1 MIQKSIFEQ
10 YKICLNGSNWIGH
23 YKIHLK
29 NTKYCID
36 LLIKKPS
43 RLYIVW
49 RLFPSCF
56 SFCLLLYSFCL
67 LHDYCL
73 PLYRWWPLNHVIQQG
88 KKPRKDMYYF
98 YDTNNNV
105 GCSSNLRNIVWH
117 ASFLIAFWPCIG
129 IVDGVALSH
138 LGLAVASAAL
148 LAVQYFL
155 MVSVPPPL
163 MYSISTTICF
173 LCWLLNYFFF
183 LKRKSSSIF
192 LLLLGW
198 LLLVVCIF

>member
-1 MIQKSIFEQ
+1 MMITQERHSARRE
-10 YKICLNGSNWIGH
+10 
-23 YKIHLK
+23 K
-29 NTKYCID
+29 N
-36 LLIKKPS
+36 P
-43 RLYIVW
+43 RRYI
-49 RLFPSCF
+49 
-56 SFCLLLYSFCL
+56 
-67 LHDYCL
+67 
-73 PLYRWWPLNHVIQQG
+73 
-88 KKPRKDMYYF
+88 YYF

-163 MYSISTTICF
+163 MYSISTTMCF
-173 LCWLLNYFFF
+173 LT
-183 LKRKSSSIF
+183 LKRKKEVFSFSCGKSVSSNWQLSTLAYSGHQLSLSYLIIF
-192 LLLLGW
+192 RRLSSGSMSNKHWERQRQISEWVNCALSLLFIMTN
-198 LLLVVCIF
+198 VYAKDCSSFIANQFRSRVCGVA

>member
-1 MIQKSIFEQ
+1 
-10 YKICLNGSNWIGH
+10 
-23 YKIHLK
+23 
-29 NTKYCID
+29 
-36 LLIKKPS
+36 
-43 RLYIVW
+43 
-49 RLFPSCF
+49 
-56 SFCLLLYSFCL
+56 
-67 LHDYCL
+67 
-73 PLYRWWPLNHVIQQG
+73 
-88 KKPRKDMYYF
+88 MYYF

-173 LCWLLNYFFF
+173 LT
-183 LKRKSSSIF
+183 LKRKKEVFSFSCGKSVSSNWQLSTLAYSGHQLSLSYLIIF
-192 LLLLGW
+192 RRLSSGSMSNKHWERRRQISEWVNCALSLLFIMTN
-198 LLLVVCIF
+198 VYAKDCSSFIANQFRSRVCGVA